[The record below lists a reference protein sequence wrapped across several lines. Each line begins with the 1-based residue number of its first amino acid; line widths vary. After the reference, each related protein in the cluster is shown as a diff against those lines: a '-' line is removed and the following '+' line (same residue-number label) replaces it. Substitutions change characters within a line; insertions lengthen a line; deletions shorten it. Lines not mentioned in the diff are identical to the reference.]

1 MIEKKGNTYIFNVCR
16 MRRSSFI
23 FSQYTSPVYDDFAVT
38 LICNI
43 YITFINY
50 NNLHIIH
57 LDERGN
63 KIFYKH
69 VALILY

>member
-1 MIEKKGNTYIFNVCR
+1 

-38 LICNI
+38 LIVTYILHLSI
-43 YITFINY
+43 Y
-50 NNLHIIH
+50 NLHIIH

-63 KIFYKH
+63 KIFFINMLHLYFIN
-69 VALILY
+69 VILAKR

>member
-1 MIEKKGNTYIFNVCR
+1 

-38 LICNI
+38 LIVTYILHLSI
-43 YITFINY
+43 Y
-50 NNLHIIH
+50 NLHIIH

-63 KIFYKH
+63 KIF
-69 VALILY
+69 L